1 MVEQF
6 LPPSPE
12 MRTWSGRVFRVAVQ
26 YSYAGISTSIFLDH
40 REGTIVLDCGDGA
53 IRDMI
58 EVLRARF
65 DEMDEEPIIDLEV
78 SGNRIDALVISHG
91 HFDHYSGILA
101 MLEFLHLLGR
111 NRPLPI
117 IYPIDAVSVEEL
129 ADHFTDHM
137 WERPGFDVDLVPVRP
152 GDMLDI
158 SGTYLEVFEAF
169 HRNSKPGVTG
179 HPVDALSFR
188 LTRDGETV
196 SYSGDTSDVKALEP
210 VVRDADLAI
219 IEATF
224 PNGFEGAEGVH
235 YTLDQAK
242 DAGKAAR
249 AVMLIHFTAA
259 SYREYIGNSKINPA
273 TRDCRY

>member
-6 LPPSPE
+6 LPPPPRME
-12 MRTWSGRVFRVAVQ
+12 TWSGRVFRAAVR
-26 YSYAGISTSIFLDH
+26 YSCAGISTSIFLEH

-58 EVLRARF
+58 EILRAGF
-65 DEMDEEPIIDLEV
+65 VEKDEEPIFDLEV
-78 SGNRIDALVISHG
+78 SGNRIDALLITHG

-111 NRPLPI
+111 TRPLPI
-117 IYPIDAVSVEEL
+117 IYPVGAASVEGIV
-129 ADHFTDHM
+129 DHFVEHL
-137 WERPGFDVDLVPVRP
+137 WETPGFDVDLVPVVP
-152 GDMLDI
+152 GDRLDI
-158 SGTYLEVFEAF
+158 SGTGVDVFKAF

-179 HPVDALSFR
+179 CPLDALSFR

-196 SYSGDTSDVKALEP
+196 AYSGDTSDVEALEP
-210 VVRDADLAI
+210 VVKDADLAI

-224 PNGFEGAEGVH
+224 PDGFEGAEGVH
-235 YTLDQAK
+235 LTLDQAK
-242 DAGKAAR
+242 EAGKAAR

-259 SYREYIGNSKINPA
+259 SFREMVGNTKINPA
-273 TRDCRY
+273 TREG